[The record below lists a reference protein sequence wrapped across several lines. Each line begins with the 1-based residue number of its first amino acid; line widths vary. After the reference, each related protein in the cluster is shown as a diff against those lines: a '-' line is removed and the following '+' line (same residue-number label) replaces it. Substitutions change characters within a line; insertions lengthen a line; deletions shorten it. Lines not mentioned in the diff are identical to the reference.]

1 MEYTFEIRFR
11 RGTSSQWSAV
21 NPVLSP
27 GEPGY
32 VTDLNT
38 LKVGDGLT
46 AWNDLPWATGGGGE
60 GGTTNHALLINRNS
74 ADQHTISA
82 ITGLQNELD
91 SKAASSHNHDGAY
104 DPSGSA
110 DAAVTTAN
118 AYTDAG
124 LSGKADISH
133 THTESDISDL
143 GPYISQADHALIDHT
158 GLPGVGSGGGSSVS
172 FDPTQ
177 PDAATYGFWAVT

>member
-46 AWNDLPWATGGGGE
+46 ALE
-60 GGTTNHALLINRNS
+60 SNS
-74 ADQHTISA
+74 FCRPVMAEI
-82 ITGLQNELD
+82 
-91 SKAASSHNHDGAY
+91 
-104 DPSGSA
+104 
-110 DAAVTTAN
+110 VC
-118 AYTDAG
+118 
-124 LSGKADISH
+124 
-133 THTESDISDL
+133 
-143 GPYISQADHALIDHT
+143 
-158 GLPGVGSGGGSSVS
+158 
-172 FDPTQ
+172 
-177 PDAATYGFWAVT
+177 